1 MKKYKT
7 INLRKKPSQTPMLIF
22 TVAAMALIAIPF
34 AMGYKDGKL
43 YRKAQF
49 PATKP
54 VVLYQVPQKAK
65 MVLYKPKNEADRLRV
80 IGEIWG
86 VKHPAKALNE
96 LKQLARK

>member
-7 INLRKKPSQTPMLIF
+7 INLRKESPTPLLVF
-22 TVAAMALIAIPF
+22 TVAAMAIIAIPF
-34 AMGYKDGKL
+34 AMGYTDGKL
-43 YRKAQF
+43 YRKAHF

-54 VVLYQVPQKAK
+54 VVLYQAPQKAK
-65 MVLYKPKNEADRLRV
+65 MVLYKPKNEEDRLRV